1 MCRYYMSK
9 TLLNPTTIVNLNN
22 LVPNTQ
28 VSGNWVG
35 NGLQL
40 TSIDKGLYLAT
51 LTVNF
56 QLGSGVGNI
65 SNCLCAIYTNSAS
78 PNRFLGMPT
87 SAFGCT
93 GTILPKQSMS
103 NIVYIPNDNTG
114 IYLFLS
120 CNLTGTWG
128 LTDIVDPS
136 LNQLVF
142 TRIDVNNIS
151 SPITIPVKIFNQV
164 TSSWTGNGVPVTFL
178 DRGIYYCV
186 YNTTTKPI
194 NSGGNITSIQYVIT
208 KDSSYPIGNVLAGT
222 SDLVNYSISGTGSNI
237 VGQTIANIIDIQN
250 DNTPIYLTINVA
262 YNSPSIVWGIQTQN
276 TVWQLY
282 YDVLYFVRLN

>member
-1 MCRYYMSK
+1 MSK
-9 TLLNPTTIVNLNN
+9 TLLNPIRTVNLNT

-40 TSIDKGLYLAT
+40 TTLDKGLYLAN
-51 LTVNF
+51 LIVNF
-56 QLGSGVGNI
+56 QLGSGAGNI
-65 SNCLCAIYTNSAS
+65 SNCLCAIYTNASS

-87 SAFGCT
+87 SKFGCT

-103 NIVYIPNDNTG
+103 NIVYIDADNTP

-128 LTDIVDPS
+128 LTDTVDP

-142 TRIDVNNIS
+142 TKIDVNNINP
-151 SPITIPVKIFNQV
+151 PISIPVKIFNQT
-164 TSSWTGNGVPVTFL
+164 TSSWTGNGVPVTSL

-208 KDSSYPIGNVLAGT
+208 QDNAYPTGNVLAGT
-222 SDLVNYSISGTGSNI
+222 GDLVNYGISGTGSNI
-237 VGQTIANIIDIQN
+237 VGQTIANIINIEN

-262 YNSPSIVWGIQTQN
+262 YNSPSIIWGIQTQN